1 MFRFLTVAIVALS
14 ANALSLQ
21 EGDLGECDLL
31 TGKCVSAKDVE
42 SINGVVLKA
51 PDTMDLPAEI
61 PSCGDTIVDEMVEDK
76 ITRNEGRRDRR
87 KERKMR
93 KAERLRLIGLS
104 QPAYETK

>member
-1 MFRFLTVAIVALS
+1 LDLT
-14 ANALSLQ
+14 
-21 EGDLGECDLL
+21 

-42 SINGVVLKA
+42 LIGTVLKA
-51 PDTMDLPAEI
+51 PDTLDLPEEVL
-61 PSCGDTIVDEMVEDK
+61 SCGETIIDEMVEDK
-76 ITRNEGRRDRR
+76 LTRNECRRDRR